1 MDRPI
6 RSIAW
11 KRPGDETTT
20 DITDALDEALLSSTP
35 HPDDDIDHPKGYA
48 LKLILKPES
57 TDLATEIQEA
67 LMDVDPSTVT
77 VRLEDVDRPME
88 LPVSVSKVPY
98 PGDQNVAEMGV
109 KPEAHDRLHEHF

>member
-11 KRPGDETTT
+11 KRPGDDTAT
-20 DITDALDEALLSSTP
+20 DITDALETALLSATP

-48 LKLILKPES
+48 LKLTLKPES
-57 TDLATEIQEA
+57 TDLAADIQEA
-67 LMDVDPSTVT
+67 LMDVDPATVT
-77 VRLEDVDRPME
+77 IRLDGVDPPIE

-98 PGDQNVAEMGV
+98 PGDQDGAEMGV
-109 KPEAHDRLHEHF
+109 KPDAHDRLHEHF